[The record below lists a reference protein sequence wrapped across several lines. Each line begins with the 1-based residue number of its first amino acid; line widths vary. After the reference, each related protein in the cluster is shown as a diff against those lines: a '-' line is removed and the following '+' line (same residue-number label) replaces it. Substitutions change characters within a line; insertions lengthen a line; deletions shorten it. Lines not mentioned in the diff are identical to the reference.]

1 MLRAFLLAALAAAAS
16 PLSAQG
22 FASDVP
28 PTTVG
33 IEPVRTLAKAGALD
47 TPDLHAEWSGGVQ
60 WLEGVSFSGM
70 AFGGGLYYG
79 RNWFAG
85 STVAVEADV
94 PVEIVFDAGLSTV
107 ARVWRRDQGYANAGT
122 GHFRGAAYDVSDPS
136 APRRL
141 NVTFVESA
149 PDCGSAN
156 GVWGPGRDGTGC
168 REYLYIMASS
178 YDGDGSTYVDTPSGF
193 GLDLLYALAAR
204 IPDDRSLYEAAG
216 TLTVDFSPLRFLS
229 VEVPANGESELSAQ
243 FTPRAGIPSD
253 ASIVFTYARDGSQP
267 QRVAPTIPTEP
278 SAFIAEATAYGLD
291 SSAMYTFGARLE
303 DADGALLS
311 ESASARLQPLVAL
324 NASLVG
330 RWEERSSWADV
341 WGYVAP
347 DGTEYALI
355 ALQNYGLSII
365 DLSASPLV
373 EAGFIPTAVGASDSK
388 DVKVHEHYAYLVNET
403 GPIQIVDLSD
413 PYAPEQVGLL
423 DTQPGVLNGGA
434 HNAWIDSG
442 YLYAIGGR
450 SERDWV
456 RIYSLETPTA
466 PQFVGEHPSFYYHDF
481 YVDGTRGYGSGI
493 YGDGVEILDLTDKS
507 NPQSIGIFNYPGSG
521 AHNVCGTTNG
531 DYVFVGDEIG
541 SAGNWTRIF
550 DVSDPLNVEFVGDIV
565 VDPEAVVHNCYVVG
579 DLLHIGHYTE
589 GYRVFDI
596 RHPEAPTVAA
606 VYDTFLQPEYGFGGV
621 WSVYPYFPSGRIA
634 VSDRNSGL
642 FLIELT
648 GNATGTPP
656 EPAPAPLAVALGPN
670 PADGSVRLTV
680 RLPETSYVRLSIHDV
695 RGREIALLTEG
706 STAGTLRQSVE
717 TADWEPGVY
726 LVRLVLNDEVTTRTF
741 TVVR

>member
-33 IEPVRTLAKAGALD
+33 IEPVRTMAKAGALD
-47 TPDLHAEWSGGVQ
+47 TPDLRAEWSGGVQ
-60 WLEGVSFSGM
+60 WLEGVAFSGM

-178 YDGDGSTYVDTPSGF
+178 YDGDGSTYADTPSGF

-311 ESASARLQPLVAL
+311 ESASARL
-324 NASLVG
+324 
-330 RWEERSSWADV
+330 
-341 WGYVAP
+341 
-347 DGTEYALI
+347 
-355 ALQNYGLSII
+355 
-365 DLSASPLV
+365 
-373 EAGFIPTAVGASDSK
+373 
-388 DVKVHEHYAYLVNET
+388 
-403 GPIQIVDLSD
+403 
-413 PYAPEQVGLL
+413 
-423 DTQPGVLNGGA
+423 
-434 HNAWIDSG
+434 
-442 YLYAIGGR
+442 
-450 SERDWV
+450 
-456 RIYSLETPTA
+456 
-466 PQFVGEHPSFYYHDF
+466 
-481 YVDGTRGYGSGI
+481 
-493 YGDGVEILDLTDKS
+493 
-507 NPQSIGIFNYPGSG
+507 
-521 AHNVCGTTNG
+521 
-531 DYVFVGDEIG
+531 
-541 SAGNWTRIF
+541 
-550 DVSDPLNVEFVGDIV
+550 
-565 VDPEAVVHNCYVVG
+565 
-579 DLLHIGHYTE
+579 
-589 GYRVFDI
+589 
-596 RHPEAPTVAA
+596 
-606 VYDTFLQPEYGFGGV
+606 
-621 WSVYPYFPSGRIA
+621 
-634 VSDRNSGL
+634 
-642 FLIELT
+642 
-648 GNATGTPP
+648 
-656 EPAPAPLAVALGPN
+656 
-670 PADGSVRLTV
+670 
-680 RLPETSYVRLSIHDV
+680 
-695 RGREIALLTEG
+695 
-706 STAGTLRQSVE
+706 
-717 TADWEPGVY
+717 
-726 LVRLVLNDEVTTRTF
+726 
-741 TVVR
+741 